1 MFAIFVYEFE
11 WSSIAGAIPLLWR
24 GAAITLEI
32 TLTAVVFGILWGT
45 VLAVA
50 RLSPVAMIAKP
61 AAAYV
66 NLFRSIPFV
75 MVILWFFLIVPQAI
89 SALFGGVT
97 GDIRLTSSLIAFS
110 LFQAAYYSEVI
121 RAGIQSVPK
130 GQAQAGLALGMSNM
144 RVLAQVVLPQA
155 FRNMVP
161 LLLTQTIIL
170 FQDTSL
176 VYVIGLADF
185 FGMAQKIGERD
196 GRIVELLLFAGAIYF
211 VICSAM
217 SYMVKRLQEQR
228 VAA

>member
-1 MFAIFVYEFE
+1 MYAIFMYEFE
-11 WSSIAGAIPLLWR
+11 WSSIGAAIPLLWR
-24 GAAITLEI
+24 GAVITLEI

-50 RLSPVAMIAKP
+50 RLSPVAMVAKP

-130 GQAQAGLALGMSNM
+130 GQAQAGMALGMSNM
-144 RVLAQVVLPQA
+144 RVLMLVVLPQA

-185 FGMAQKIGERD
+185 FGMAQKVGERD

>member
-1 MFAIFVYEFE
+1 MYEFD
-11 WSSIAGAIPLLWR
+11 WSSIPGALPFLAR
-24 GAAITLEI
+24 GAVITLEI
-32 TLTAVVFGILWGT
+32 TLTAVVFGVIWGT
-45 VLAVA
+45 LLAVA
-50 RLSPVAMIAKP
+50 RLSSFAFLTKP
-61 AAAYV
+61 ATAYV

-89 SALFGGVT
+89 HAVFGGAVR
-97 GDIRLTSSLIAFS
+97 DIRLTSALAAFS
-110 LFQAAYYSEVI
+110 LFQAAYYSEII

-130 GQAQAGLALGMSNM
+130 GQAQAGYALGM
-144 RVLAQVVLPQA
+144 RYGQVMSLIVLPQA

-185 FGMAQKIGERD
+185 FGSAQRVGERD
-196 GRIVELLLFAGAIYF
+196 GRLVELLLFAGAIYF

-217 SYMVKRLQEQR
+217 SYLVKRLQEQK

>member
-1 MFAIFVYEFE
+1 MYEFD
-11 WSSIAGAIPLLWR
+11 WSSIPGAVPFLLK
-24 GAAITLEI
+24 GAVITLEI
-32 TLTAVVFGILWGT
+32 TLTAVVFGVIWGT
-45 VLAVA
+45 LLAVA
-50 RLSPVAMIAKP
+50 RLSSFAFLTKP
-61 AAAYV
+61 ATAYV

-89 SALFGGVT
+89 HAVFGGAVR
-97 GDIRLTSSLIAFS
+97 DIRLTSALAAFS
-110 LFQAAYYSEVI
+110 LFQAAYYSEII

-130 GQAQAGLALGMSNM
+130 GQAQAGYALGM
-144 RVLAQVVLPQA
+144 RYGQVMSLIVLPQA

-185 FGMAQKIGERD
+185 FGSAQRVGERD
-196 GRIVELLLFAGAIYF
+196 GRLVELLLFAGAIYF

-217 SYMVKRLQEQR
+217 SYLVKRLQEQK